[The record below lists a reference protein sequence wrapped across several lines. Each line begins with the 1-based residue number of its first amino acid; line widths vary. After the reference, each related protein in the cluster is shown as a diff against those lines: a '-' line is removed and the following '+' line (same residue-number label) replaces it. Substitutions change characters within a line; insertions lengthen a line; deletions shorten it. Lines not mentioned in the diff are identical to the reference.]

1 MTEIRQGAS
10 GVETLSRSNYRRER
24 RGACPSRPTPLPAVA
39 SVASTAFC
47 SHAGAHRFSA
57 AAMLGCCIAVPLALV
72 AVFSLV
78 QPDLAFP
85 GAELSMAGGGGQAA
99 SWAPSAASSDST
111 PRDLWRKGEVP
122 YLYQTDPQWASAPYA
137 GSTVEEAGCGPT
149 CLTMAYIAAT
159 GNRDYDPAK
168 LAQFSEQ
175 NGFVEEGLTTWTLMT
190 DGAQRL
196 GLNSQELPADAR
208 QVASA
213 VGEGHP
219 VILTVGPGDF
229 TSTGHFVVVAGVADD
244 GNWIIRDPNSPQ
256 RSQQTWDPQQVLSQC
271 RNLWEISPR
280 GWF

>member
-1 MTEIRQGAS
+1 MSEARQGAS
-10 GVETLSRSNYRRER
+10 GVEALSRSNYRRER
-24 RGACPSRPTPLPAVA
+24 RAVCPVPSAPMGHGSARSRCYADA
-39 SVASTAFC
+39 Q
-47 SHAGAHRFSA
+47 RFSA
-57 AAMLGCCIAVPLALV
+57 MAMLGCCIAVPLALL

-78 QPDLAFP
+78 QPGLAFP
-85 GAELSMAGGGGQAA
+85 GAELRAGDSQTA
-99 SWAPSAASSDST
+99 SWVPSAASSDST
-111 PRDLWRKGEVP
+111 PREQWRKGEVP
-122 YLYQTDPQWASAPYA
+122 YLYQIDQQWANAPYA

-149 CLTMAYIAAT
+149 CLAMAYIAAT